1 MQAVMTRG
9 TSLERMKKMG
19 KNPGTGPS
27 KSPKKQ
33 GKSIV
38 PQVIS
43 AKVPALRGPDTVTPS
58 DPLMKYLHEL
68 RKYPVLSPEEQQE
81 LAQKFKETGDITIA
95 KRLVTTNLRLVVKIA
110 LEYKSAYNNVLDLI
124 QEGNVGLMKAVSNY
138 DPYKGTRLSYYASWW
153 IRSYILKFLLD
164 NFRLVKV
171 GTTQAQKKL
180 FYNLMREKDR
190 LEAQGIHAGP
200 KLLADTLN
208 VREKDVKEMSLR
220 LSSRGGE
227 FSIDQPVSDDDN
239 RSAKDILVDP
249 VQPADENIAQRQLRE
264 ILSDHISEFVHG
276 LNEKERIV
284 FQERLMNEEPKTL
297 QEVADQFGITR
308 ERARQIES
316 KVIEKLRKHMS
327 VHMDGIE
334 LAPPK
339 R

>member
-1 MQAVMTRG
+1 
-9 TSLERMKKMG
+9 MKKKG
-19 KNPGTGPS
+19 KNP
-27 KSPKKQ
+27 K
-33 GKSIV
+33 
-38 PQVIS
+38 
-43 AKVPALRGPDTVTPS
+43 AKNVEVLPAAKPGAVALRGSTSVTS
-58 DPLMKYLHEL
+58 TDPLVQYLNEL
-68 RKYPVLSPEEQQE
+68 RKYPVLSPEEQQA
-81 LAQKFKETGDITIA
+81 LAVKFRETGDLEIA

-110 LEYKSAYNNVLDLI
+110 LEYKNAYHNVLDLI

-153 IRSYILKFLLD
+153 IRSYVLKFLLD

-190 LEAQGIHAGP
+190 LEAQGIQAGP
-200 KLLADTLN
+200 KLLADTLH
-208 VREKDVKEMSLR
+208 VKEKDVAEMSLR

-227 FSIDQPVSDDDN
+227 YSIDQPVGDDDA
-239 RSAKDILVDP
+239 RSPRDSLVDP
-249 VQPADENIAQRQLRE
+249 GEAADENIAQKQLKE
-264 ILSDHISEFVHG
+264 ILADHISEFVQS

-284 FQERLMNEEPKTL
+284 FQERLMNEDPKTL

-334 LAPPK
+334 LSPN
-339 R
+339 RR

>member
-1 MQAVMTRG
+1 
-9 TSLERMKKMG
+9 MKKKG
-19 KNPGTGPS
+19 KNS
-27 KSPKKQ
+27 KEAPEEPEEGDFSSLPVVLD
-33 GKSIV
+33 S
-38 PQVIS
+38 
-43 AKVPALRGPDTVTPS
+43 KVPALKASTGVTPN
-58 DPLMKYLHEL
+58 DPLLQYLAEL
-68 RKYPVLSPEEQQE
+68 RKYPVLSPEEQQA
-81 LAQKFKETGDITIA
+81 LAVKFRETGDLEIA

-110 LEYKSAYNNVLDLI
+110 LEYKSAYHNVLDLI

-153 IRSYILKFLLD
+153 IRSYVLKFLLD

-208 VREKDVKEMSLR
+208 VKEKDVNEMSLR
-220 LSSRGGE
+220 LSSKGGE
-227 FSIDQPVSDDDN
+227 YSIDQPMGDDDT
-239 RSAKDILVDP
+239 RSPKDSLVDP
-249 VQPADENIAQRQLRE
+249 SAGADEELAQRQLKS
-264 ILSDHISEFVHG
+264 ILSDHISEFVHS
-276 LNEKERIV
+276 LNEKERII
-284 FQERLMNEEPKTL
+284 FQERLMNDEPKTL

-308 ERARQIES
+308 ERARQIEA

-334 LAPPK
+334 LAPP
-339 R
+339 RRS

>member
-1 MQAVMTRG
+1 
-9 TSLERMKKMG
+9 MKKKG
-19 KNPGTGPS
+19 KNP
-27 KSPKKQ
+27 PKD
-33 GKSIV
+33 
-38 PQVIS
+38 
-43 AKVPALRGPDTVTPS
+43 AKVVVPEVVKAKAVTTRGSTAVTPT
-58 DPLMKYLHEL
+58 DPLLRYLSEL
-68 RKYPVLSPEEQQE
+68 RKYPVLSPEEQQA
-81 LAQKFKETGDITIA
+81 LAQKFRETGDMEIA
-95 KRLVTTNLRLVVKIA
+95 RRLVTTNLRLVVKIA
-110 LEYKSAYNNVLDLI
+110 LEYKNAYHNVLDLI

-200 KLLADTLN
+200 KLLADQLN
-208 VREKDVKEMSLR
+208 VKEKEVREMSLR

-227 FSIDQPVSDDDN
+227 FSIDQPMGGDEDSRAPRDL
-239 RSAKDILVDP
+239 LVDP
-249 VQPADENIAQRQLRE
+249 GISVDESLAQKELTS

-284 FQERLMNEEPKTL
+284 FQERLMNDDPKTL

-334 LAPPK
+334 LSPP
-339 R
+339 RR